1 MRKVRQKAKKILTV
15 YTGII
20 FVCTSC
26 SKCTLYDVWFMY
38 EGLLNFLISKMLQTF
53 IFNLFRVFFFF
64 HRVDMHPNIQVKWLL
79 DVSYICKVVMS
90 KSGRREIVTNSF
102 RLIVAELQKSF
113 LYKLLI
119 NGYIVRRNMQTK
131 LYRIIIFT
139 KKKKKTLCL
148 IQVKELEYS
157 SNVQFIIVIIF
168 SIFIMIVFLY
178 MITYFKI
185 TFNENSKLLLLYI
198 SF

>member
-1 MRKVRQKAKKILTV
+1 
-15 YTGII
+15 
-20 FVCTSC
+20 
-26 SKCTLYDVWFMY
+26 
-38 EGLLNFLISKMLQTF
+38 
-53 IFNLFRVFFFF
+53 
-64 HRVDMHPNIQVKWLL
+64 
-79 DVSYICKVVMS
+79 
-90 KSGRREIVTNSF
+90 
-102 RLIVAELQKSF
+102 
-113 LYKLLI
+113 
-119 NGYIVRRNMQTK
+119 MQTK

-139 KKKKKTLCL
+139 KKKKKNLCL

>member
-139 KKKKKTLCL
+139 KKKKKKPLLNTRKGVR
-148 IQVKELEYS
+148 IQFECAIHYRYYF
-157 SNVQFIIVIIF
+157 QYFHYDCTFIYDHLF
-168 SIFIMIVFLY
+168 
-178 MITYFKI
+178 
-185 TFNENSKLLLLYI
+185 
-198 SF
+198 